1 MTRRTRRTRRRGG
14 GGGGGGGGRG
24 RRTRQEDEAG
34 VRRRQEEA
42 TDIKSNNPHL
52 AGGEKLN
59 DELNWNNVNVLTPN
73 VDIDTFEENNEG
85 KIAIK
90 LMFIFRTPKKIN
102 SQSYYVEKLKH

>member
-1 MTRRTRRTRRRGG
+1 M
-14 GGGGGGGGRG
+14 
-24 RRTRQEDEAG
+24 
-34 VRRRQEEA
+34 
-42 TDIKSNNPHL
+42 
-52 AGGEKLN
+52 N

-85 KIAIK
+85 KIASK